1 MNQFVKHLVVSKVK
15 VENQQKSN
23 KKNWLPI
30 LPQEK
35 MKNFR
40 FDDFDEF
47 RTYNSLA
54 SFSIKNSPSIFVRQ
68 NLICEFLLELQ
79 KKTSQNKTPVKKGPD
94 EISELKCERFQKV
107 TS

>member
-1 MNQFVKHLVVSKVK
+1 
-15 VENQQKSN
+15 
-23 KKNWLPI
+23 
-30 LPQEK
+30 

-40 FDDFDEF
+40 FDDLDEF

-54 SFSIKNSPSIFVRQ
+54 AFKIKNTPLIFVRQ
-68 NLICEFLLELQ
+68 INLICEFLLELQ